1 MLRIEVQ
8 DLRSAPAPIQHSS
21 LTHARLHP
29 RETAPL
35 DVTTPVTTGLSAQL
49 FNHSELRKLSLSFKT
64 ILHSFLHLRPLQ
76 SEIYLLITAYAY
88 ICRHLTSLTQAIAL
102 HRHTIWTYSG
112 ATIGRMVKDVTRGAV
127 LCSAC
132 SCMESLDLSATET
145 LAMRGLA
152 RTPIFLT
159 GQRSVRGALGESKT
173 PSIYVPERFFCQRC

>member
-112 ATIGRMVKDVTRGAV
+112 ATIGRMVKDVTRGGKCV
-127 LCSAC
+127 LYLHHETQVLTRTHFSLTTFVA
-132 SCMESLDLSATET
+132 SCVVFRL
-145 LAMRGLA
+145 
-152 RTPIFLT
+152 FLH
-159 GQRSVRGALGESKT
+159 GESGL
-173 PSIYVPERFFCQRC
+173 VCD